1 MPRIARGA
9 ILAVSTLGSVFA
21 SEFEGQEA
29 MAGPTNTKVS
39 LRLTFRRLFLVGV
52 FMFAPLIGAAAQQY
66 STGSQSSSSGSA
78 SAANTSQKA
87 PEAEEALPR
96 GKKLMLKDGS
106 FQVVREYK
114 VDGDRVRYYSLDRS
128 QWEEIPAAL
137 VDWDKTKAVEADQS
151 KTDSAFLEKVHR
163 QEQARIV
170 QPLDIDASLEAAPGV
185 FLPPGEGVFAF
196 DGKGILPVAP
206 AEPSFKTSKKREIE
220 KVLSPIPI
228 VPSRH
233 AVLIQ
238 GARSKVRIKIGQ
250 PEFYMRT
257 KQEGDPEL
265 ELVPAK
271 THGDSRQIAN
281 IDELFKMQDAAIKPL
296 LMQRWEVA
304 KGVYRF
310 TLGQTLAPGEYALI
324 EVIPGKTEL
333 EQVNVY
339 VWDFGIDGTGA
350 SGYKTN

>member
-1 MPRIARGA
+1 MFLPV
-9 ILAVSTLGSVFA
+9 ILALVSGSGGFLPVAGA
-21 SEFEGQEA
+21 S
-29 MAGPTNTKVS
+29 
-39 LRLTFRRLFLVGV
+39 
-52 FMFAPLIGAAAQQY
+52 QQ
-66 STGSQSSSSGSA
+66 QSSSSSVNTNPQTETAQPSSKPGSV
-78 SAANTSQKA
+78 
-87 PEAEEALPR
+87 LPR
-96 GKKLMLKDGS
+96 GKKLMLKDGG
-106 FQVVREYK
+106 FQLVREYK
-114 VDGDRVRYYSLDRS
+114 VEGDRVRYYSLDRS
-128 QWEEIPAAL
+128 QWEEIPTAM
-137 VDWDKTKAVEADQS
+137 VDWDKTKEVVGEQAKSDEALVS
-151 KTDSAFLEKVHR
+151 KVHT

-196 DGKGILPVAP
+196 DGKTILPVAP

-238 GARSKVRIKIGQ
+238 GTRSKVRVGTGQ

-271 THGDSRQIAN
+271 AHGDSRQIVN
-281 IDELFKMQDAAIKPL
+281 IDELFKMQGAAMKPL

-310 TLGQTLAPGEYALI
+310 TLGQTLAPGEYALV
-324 EVIPGKTEL
+324 EVVEGKTEL
-333 EQVNVY
+333 EQLSVY
-339 VWDFGIDGTGA
+339 VWDFGVDPRTA
-350 SGYKTN
+350 SLH